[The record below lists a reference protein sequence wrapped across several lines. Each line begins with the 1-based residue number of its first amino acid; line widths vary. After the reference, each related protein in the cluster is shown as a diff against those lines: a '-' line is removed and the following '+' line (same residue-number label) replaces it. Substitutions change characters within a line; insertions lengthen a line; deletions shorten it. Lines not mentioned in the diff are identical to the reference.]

1 MPIRCCPWFWAVSNL
16 PLGKRDRKHVSA
28 NIASLEFK
36 ADFSVPVNFAG
47 IKVSPRTLA
56 RWYVAVFNRSEISF
70 LTNLRPH
77 RQHGII
83 HGVCNT
89 TPAARTILMSMSKS
103 SKQVPASASKDH
115 PALRT
120 PSSAARMDQELEDWD
135 TYYKMLLAGRLNK
148 YAGEFIVIHQGKL
161 IASGAD
167 PDALR
172 ASAAKTLGIAADR
185 LVIPF
190 VDNKDC
196 IAIE

>member
-1 MPIRCCPWFWAVSNL
+1 
-16 PLGKRDRKHVSA
+16 
-28 NIASLEFK
+28 
-36 ADFSVPVNFAG
+36 
-47 IKVSPRTLA
+47 
-56 RWYVAVFNRSEISF
+56 
-70 LTNLRPH
+70 
-77 RQHGII
+77 
-83 HGVCNT
+83 
-89 TPAARTILMSMSKS
+89 MSMPKS
-103 SKQVPASASKDH
+103 SKQVPTPGVVPSSASKDH

-167 PDALR
+167 PEKLR
-172 ASAAKTLGIAADR
+172 ALAMKKLGISADK

-190 VDNKDC
+190 VDNQEC